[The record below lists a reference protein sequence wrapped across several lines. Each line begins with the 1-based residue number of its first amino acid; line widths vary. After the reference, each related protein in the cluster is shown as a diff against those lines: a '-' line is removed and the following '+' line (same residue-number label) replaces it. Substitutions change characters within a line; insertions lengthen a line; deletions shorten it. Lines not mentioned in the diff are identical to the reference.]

1 MLTVY
6 TISVLFRW
14 LKNFSRS
21 NKSVE
26 SFQEKW
32 RKIENGVLEK
42 AKSVPKAKEVLSDC
56 IAAKERNG
64 FFSIFFQFF
73 KSKKCFS
80 FVLETQDYLYSLFH
94 VLVVLLPY

>member
-56 IAAKERNG
+56 LAAKERNG
-64 FFSIFFQFF
+64 FFSIFFFNF
-73 KSKKCFS
+73 LKAKN
-80 FVLETQDYLYSLFH
+80 VSLLF
-94 VLVVLLPY
+94 